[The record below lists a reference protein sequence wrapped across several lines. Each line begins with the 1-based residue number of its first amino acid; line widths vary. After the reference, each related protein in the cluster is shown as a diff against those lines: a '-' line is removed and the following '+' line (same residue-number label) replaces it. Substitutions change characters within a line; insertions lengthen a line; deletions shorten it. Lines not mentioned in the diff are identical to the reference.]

1 MTYKESL
8 NYIKE
13 NSKNKIIPGL
23 ENMEKLCS
31 LLGDPERKIKTIHIA
46 GTNGKGSV
54 GAFIEEGLIKNGYN
68 VGRYT
73 SPAVL
78 NYRDILTYNKK
89 RISEEEF
96 ASVTSEVKSILENSD
111 CKPTVFELETAIA
124 FYWLS
129 KKNCDFAIIE
139 TGMGGRLDATNV
151 TDKILAVITPVSVD
165 HTKFLGNT
173 IEEIAS
179 EKAGIIKDTAVSA
192 QQEPSVKEVLRAK
205 SNDITFASTPEN
217 IIYSNDKTT
226 FDYKSYKNVE
236 ITMLGKFQA
245 ENACLAIEV
254 FEKLNKM
261 GYNITNIENS
271 LINAQ
276 WHCRFEKISSDP
288 LIIID
293 GAHNPHGVKALK
305 ENTELYFKNRDV
317 VFITGVLK
325 DKDYSKMAEIIAPL
339 AKRIFTIESDSPR
352 ALSAE
357 DYAKAISRYNKN
369 VTACK
374 SIKEAVNSALEYD
387 NILVFGSLSFMGE
400 IYNCFNETMERYN
413 RIKEHSLFNE
423 IINIINDKEKT
434 RIFCKHGTD
443 HCLDVA
449 RIAYILSLENN
460 LNIKKDIIYA
470 TALLHDTGRA
480 FEDDDHDKKSAEISE
495 EILAD
500 CGYSQSEIQ
509 EIISAI
515 LNHRKDTSKLK
526 NLSDIICKADKLS
539 RQCYSCKA
547 QKECYWQEE
556 RRNKNIKY

>member
-1 MTYKESL
+1 MTYNEAL

-23 ENMEKLCS
+23 ENMEELCT
-31 LLGDPERKIKTIHIA
+31 LLGHPEKKIKTIHIA

-78 NYRDILTYNKK
+78 NYRDIFTFNKK
-89 RISEEEF
+89 RISEEDF
-96 ASVTSEVKSILENSD
+96 AAVTSEIKSILENSH

-151 TDKILAVITPVSVD
+151 TDKILSVITPISID

-179 EKAGIIKDTAVSA
+179 EKAGIIKDIAISA
-192 QQEPSVKEVLRAK
+192 SQEPAVRKILEAK
-205 SNDITFASTPEN
+205 SRDIVFAQKPKN
-217 IIYSNDKTT
+217 IKYNTDKTI
-226 FDYKSYKNVE
+226 FDYKNYSNIE
-236 ITMLGKFQA
+236 ITMLGKFQT
-245 ENACLAIEV
+245 ENACLAVEV
-254 FEKLNKM
+254 FEKLNEM
-261 GYNITNIENS
+261 GYNIANIEKT
-271 LINAQ
+271 LKNAQ
-276 WHCRFEKISSDP
+276 WHCRFEKISSKP
-288 LIIID
+288 LIIAD
-293 GAHNPHGVKALK
+293 GAHNPDGAAALR
-305 ENTELYFKNRDV
+305 ENIELYFKNKDI

-325 DKDYSKMAEIIAPL
+325 DKDYIKMAEITAPL
-339 AKRIFTIESDSPR
+339 AKKIFTIKSNLPR

-357 DYAKAISRYNKN
+357 DYAKAISKYNKN

-374 SIKEAVNSALEYD
+374 SINEAVNSALKYD
-387 NILVFGSLSFMGE
+387 NILVFGSLSFME
-400 IYNCFNETMERYN
+400 EVYDC
-413 RIKEHSLFNE
+413 FNE
-423 IINIINDKEKT
+423 IIERYNKIAEHNIFKDTINIINKNEKS
-434 RIFCKHGTD
+434 RIFCKHGIE

-470 TALLHDTGRA
+470 AALLHDTGRA
-480 FEDDDHDKKSAEISE
+480 FKDNDHNKKSAEISK

-500 CGYSQSEIQ
+500 CGYSQSEIS

-515 LNHRKDTSKLK
+515 LNHRKDTSELN

-547 QKECYWQEE
+547 QKECYWTEE
-556 RRNKNIKY
+556 RRNKTIKY

>member
-1 MTYKESL
+1 MTYNEAL

-23 ENMEKLCS
+23 ENMEELCT
-31 LLGDPERKIKTIHIA
+31 LLGHPEKKIKTIHIA

-78 NYRDILTYNKK
+78 NYRDILTFNKK
-89 RISEEEF
+89 RISEEDF
-96 ASVTSEVKSILENSD
+96 AAVTSEIKSILENSH

-151 TDKILAVITPVSVD
+151 TDKILSVITPISID

-179 EKAGIIKDTAVSA
+179 EKAGIIKDIAISA
-192 QQEPSVKEVLRAK
+192 SQEPAVRKILESK
-205 SNDITFASTPEN
+205 SRDIVFAQKPKN
-217 IIYSNDKTT
+217 IKYNTDKTI
-226 FDYKSYKNVE
+226 FDYKNYSNIE
-236 ITMLGKFQA
+236 ITMLGKFQT
-245 ENACLAIEV
+245 ENACLAVEV
-254 FEKLNKM
+254 LEKLNEM
-261 GYNITNIENS
+261 GYNIANIEKT
-271 LINAQ
+271 LKNAQ
-276 WHCRFEKISSDP
+276 WHCRFEKISSKP
-288 LIIID
+288 LIIVD
-293 GAHNPHGVKALK
+293 GAHNPDGAAALR
-305 ENTELYFKNRDV
+305 ENTELYFKNKDV

-325 DKDYSKMAEIIAPL
+325 DKDYNKMAEITAPL
-339 AKRIFTIESDSPR
+339 AKKIFTIKSNSPR

-357 DYAKAISRYNKN
+357 DYAKAISKYNKN

-374 SIKEAVNSALEYD
+374 SINEAVNSALKYD
-387 NILVFGSLSFMGE
+387 NILVFGSLSFME
-400 IYNCFNETMERYN
+400 EVYDC
-413 RIKEHSLFNE
+413 FNE
-423 IINIINDKEKT
+423 IIERYNKIAEHNIFKDTINIINKNEKS
-434 RIFCKHGTD
+434 RIFCKHGIE

-470 TALLHDTGRA
+470 AALLHDTGRA
-480 FEDDDHDKKSAEISE
+480 FKDNDHNKKSAEISK

-500 CGYSQSEIQ
+500 CGYSQSEIS

-515 LNHRKDTSKLK
+515 LNHRKDTSELN

-547 QKECYWQEE
+547 QKECYWTEE
-556 RRNKNIKY
+556 RRNKTIKY